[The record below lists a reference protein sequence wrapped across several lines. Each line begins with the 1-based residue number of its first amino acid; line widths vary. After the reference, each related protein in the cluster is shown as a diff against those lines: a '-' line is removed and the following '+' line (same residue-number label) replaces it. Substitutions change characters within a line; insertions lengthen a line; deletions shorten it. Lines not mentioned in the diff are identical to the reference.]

1 MCLVNEEIYI
11 FILIARI
18 LLLFILIT
26 RRILENIYSQD
37 YRMDVWIGKKKKR
50 FIHLFYLDVLKIS
63 QIF

>member
-1 MCLVNEEIYI
+1 MCLVNEEIYV

-37 YRMDVWIGKKKKR
+37 YRMDVWIGKKKKT
-50 FIHLFYLDVLKIS
+50 IYSSILP
-63 QIF
+63 